1 MEQQDL
7 NPGSNLR
14 PEVYQPPGHRV
25 TIQIQIHQMEVPE
38 IQVFELNRV
47 KKELL
52 VSGEL

>member
-14 PEVYQPPGHRV
+14 PEVYPSPGHRV
-25 TIQIQIHQMEVPE
+25 TPLLHQMELPE
-38 IQVFELNRV
+38 IQVFVLNRV
-47 KKELL
+47 KKKQL